1 MRRISLKT
9 KIFIL
14 LASGLALIAMAS
26 VSAYRKAFF
35 VYKWTWTYEANAQE
49 AEKAPEN
56 NPGHGEAENRSKSAK
71 EEFVDKLTAAAVER
85 TRHDVT
91 YDPSYVVIP
100 YPGGDVPDDRGVC
113 TDVLI
118 RAYRRVG
125 VDLQKEVHED
135 MKKNFSKYPKIWGLK
150 KPDSNIDH
158 RRVPNLMVFFKR
170 KGEALPVT
178 QNPADYKPGDLVA
191 WDLGG
196 GITHIG
202 MVVDRKS
209 QSGGRYMVVHNIG
222 SGPRMEDMLFDYKII
237 GHFRFSGN
245 ME

>member
-1 MRRISLKT
+1 MRRISLKSR
-9 KIFIL
+9 IFIL
-14 LASGLALIAMAS
+14 VVCGLALAAMLS
-26 VSAYRKAFF
+26 TSAYRKAFF

-49 AEKAPEN
+49 TEKAREK
-56 NPGHGEAENRSKSAK
+56 NPGDGEAGSEKEKFIEN
-71 EEFVDKLTAAAVER
+71 LMAAAIER
-85 TRHDVT
+85 TGHDVT
-91 YDPSYVVIP
+91 YDPSYVKIP

-113 TDVLI
+113 TDLLV

-125 VDLQKEVHED
+125 IDLQKEVHED
-135 MKKNFSKYPKIWGLK
+135 MNKNFSKYPKIWGLE
-150 KPDSNIDH
+150 KPDPNIDH

-202 MVVDRKS
+202 IVVDRKS
-209 QSGGRYMVVHNIG
+209 PGGRRHMVVHNIG
-222 SGPRMEDMLFDYKII
+222 AGPRVEDMLFDYKII
-237 GHFRFSGN
+237 GHFRFYGN